1 MSAAITVRAVSEG
14 DAARWDAFAA
24 ACPEATFFHRFGWR
38 EVVAKSFGHPTHF
51 LMAERGGEVVGLLP
65 LVHQKTMLFGDGL
78 ISTAFCVEGGPVATD
93 DEARA
98 ALDREALALLGKTGA
113 KYLEYRS
120 AVRRHPDWP
129 AKTDLYAVF
138 RRTISPDR
146 QKNLLVIPRKQR
158 AVVRKAL
165 DQAKLRIAVDATVDR
180 CFAVYAE
187 SVRNLGTP
195 VFPKRYFANLKRV
208 FGNDCEIVTVEDE
221 AGSAVTSV
229 MNFHFRDQVLPYY
242 GGGTPAARGNG
253 AYDLMYYEVMNKA
266 AAERG
271 ATLFDFGRSKAGT
284 GAFAYKKNWGFE
296 PTFLQY
302 EYRLQGL
309 DKVPENNPLNP
320 KYQLFI
326 AMWKKLPLP
335 LANFLGPFVT
345 RGLG

>member
-1 MSAAITVRAVSEG
+1 MSSATTIRAASEA
-14 DAARWDAFAA
+14 DAARWDGFVEAA
-24 ACPEATFFHRFGWR
+24 PDATFFHRFGWR
-38 EVVAKSFGHPTHF
+38 EVVANSFGHATHY
-51 LMAERGGEVVGLLP
+51 LIAERGGAVVGVLP
-65 LVHQKTMLFGDGL
+65 LVHQKTMLFGNGL
-78 ISTAFCVEGGPVATD
+78 ISTAFCVEGGPIAAD
-93 DEARA
+93 EEARA
-98 ALDREALALLGKTGA
+98 ALDREALALLERTGA
-113 KYLEYRS
+113 QYLEYRS
-120 AVRRHPDWP
+120 AVRRHADWP

-138 RRTISPDR
+138 RRPITADR
-146 QKNLLVIPRKQR
+146 QKNLLAIPRKQR

-165 DQAKLRIAVDATVDR
+165 DQGKLKIAVDATVDR

-208 FGNDCEIVTVEDE
+208 FSNDCEIVTVEDE

-229 MNFHFRDQVLPYY
+229 MNFHFRQQVLPYY

-326 AMWKKLPLP
+326 ALWKKLPLP

>member
-1 MSAAITVRAVSEG
+1 MSTVTIVRAASEA
-14 DAARWDAFAA
+14 DAARWDAFVAA
-24 ACPEATFFHRFGWR
+24 YPEATFFHRFGWR
-38 EVVAKSFGHPTHF
+38 EVIAQSFGHPTYY
-51 LMAERGGEVVGLLP
+51 LMAERGGEIVGLLP
-65 LVHQKTMLFGDGL
+65 LVHQKTLLFGNGL
-78 ISTAFCVEGGPVATD
+78 ISTAFCVEGGPIGD

-98 ALDREALALLGKTGA
+98 ALDREALALLDKTGA

-138 RRTISPDR
+138 RRPISPDR
-146 QKNLLVIPRKQR
+146 QKNLLAIPRKQR

-165 DQAKLRIAVDATVDR
+165 DQGELRIAVDETVDR

-208 FGNDCEIVTVEDE
+208 FGNDCEIVTVEDKD
-221 AGSAVTSV
+221 STAVTSV

-242 GGGTPAARGNG
+242 GGGTPAARRSG

-266 AAERG
+266 ALERG

-302 EYRLQGL
+302 EYRLNGL

-335 LANFLGPFVT
+335 VANFLGPFVT